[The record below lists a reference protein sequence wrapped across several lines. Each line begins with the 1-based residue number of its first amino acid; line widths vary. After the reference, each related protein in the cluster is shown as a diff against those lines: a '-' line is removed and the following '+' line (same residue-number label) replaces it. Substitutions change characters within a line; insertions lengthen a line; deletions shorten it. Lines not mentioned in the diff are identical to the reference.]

1 MAFDATV
8 SGINKDLWETNF
20 MIPVVA
26 SLFMMVGPETHM
38 VYLDAGD
45 MFYNFRRYSVLDNYF
60 VVYLGKII

>member
-1 MAFDATV
+1 MVFDATV